1 MKPSGAHTHPGSGG
15 LALAV
20 AVIAVAAV
28 AVPVIHALTNLI
40 EVLAV
45 VILGLGVLGVAA
57 LVCLLRLQG
66 HQGQART
73 IPPALPPRVYG
84 SASVQG
90 RSEPRALPARQELHL
105 HLHGVSAEDVAAIIA
120 RQNGGQS

>member
-1 MKPSGAHTHPGSGG
+1 MKPSGAHTHPGGGG

-45 VILGLGVLGVAA
+45 IIAALAALGTAA
-57 LVCLLRLQG
+57 LVCLLRLRRQPP
-66 HQGQART
+66 RT
-73 IPPALPPRVYG
+73 LPPQLYG
-84 SASVQG
+84 SPSVHAVQG
-90 RSEPRALPARQELHL
+90 RPGPRALPARPEVHL
-105 HLHGVSAEDVAAIIA
+105 HFHGVGAEDVAEILRRAQDGP
-120 RQNGGQS
+120 RR